1 MRVGEQAMRVLGL
14 GFAILLATAAPA
26 FAQSFE
32 TLPGRISSYATSDF
46 GGAGIPTVGR
56 GTQFAIACN
65 GIKSSGA
72 QVSVVLSLDSAA
84 GEPPTGYS
92 SVLATNQ
99 TVARHAVHVQVPD
112 VPDIANHTVDVKVY
126 VTDAKGTR
134 ACDAGRVR
142 IV

>member
-1 MRVGEQAMRVLGL
+1 MRVLGI
-14 GFAILLATAAPA
+14 GFAALLATSAPG
-26 FAQSFE
+26 FAQSFQ
-32 TLPGRISSYATSDF
+32 TLPGRISSYATSDL
-46 GGAGIPTVGR
+46 GGAEIPIVGR
-56 GTQFAIACN
+56 GTQFAIACD
-65 GIKSSGA
+65 GIKSSEA

-84 GEPPTGYS
+84 GETPTGYS

-99 TVARHAVHVQVPD
+99 IVARHAVHVQVPD
-112 VPDIANHTVDVKVY
+112 VPDIANHTVNVKVY